1 MGVAGWSW
9 ASIPQCRECLG
20 VAGWSWASIPT
31 ATNAVNAWVLGA
43 GPGLRSRL
51 PPMCCWVVLAS
62 IPWDPPPTAVNAM
75 NAWVLGGSPEPRCR
89 RRPIVV
95 APSSSPRSSLRRRRC
110 AVVVGPPL
118 ASSRA
123 TSSISP
129 ATVRQLTS
137 YLPSL
142 ARRRTALCL
151 LAVWWVWFTLWLLLE
166 RHN

>member
-1 MGVAGWSW
+1 MPGCWRVVLGR

-20 VAGWSWASIPT
+20 VAG
-31 ATNAVNAWVLGA
+31 G
-43 GPGLRSRL
+43 GPGPRSRL
-51 PPMCCWVVLAS
+51 PPMCWGGSPGL
-62 IPWDPPPTAVNAM
+62 DPLGSPTAINAM

-89 RRPIVV
+89 RRPVVV
-95 APSSSPRSSLRRRRC
+95 APSSSRRSSLRRRRC

-151 LAVWWVWFTLWLLLE
+151 LAVWWVWFKLWLLLE